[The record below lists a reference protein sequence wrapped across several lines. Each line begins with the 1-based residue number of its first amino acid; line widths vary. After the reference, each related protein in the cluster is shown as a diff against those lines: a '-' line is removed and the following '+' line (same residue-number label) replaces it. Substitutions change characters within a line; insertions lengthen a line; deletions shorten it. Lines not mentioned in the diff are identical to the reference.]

1 MNEKA
6 YKSLSVKKTDS
17 EEQYLYA
24 YFLFRNLTG
33 ENMVLSKSSAKKF
46 CSTEGIQLKK
56 ISTISLV
63 NVGIETRVRANNE
76 SRVIKYRIKCVHRSE
91 ICQGVFCY
99 LNIENEQFKIRS
111 IVRIRAPP
119 TI

>member
-1 MNEKA
+1 MCIR
-6 YKSLSVKKTDS
+6 D
-17 EEQYLYA
+17 
-24 YFLFRNLTG
+24 R
-33 ENMVLSKSSAKKF
+33 
-46 CSTEGIQLKK
+46 
-56 ISTISLV
+56 V

-119 TI
+119 TDLNSKKIQIGGKVMEGRQPKRRKDKYNPYEIYEKDGKYYVCLLYTSRCV